1 MVVVDHI
8 IGFLGGI
15 DLCYGR
21 MDNEKHLIVEK
32 LDLDNQKQELFWPG
46 IDYYNARIHDYLEV
60 QSFGSCSIDRRN
72 QPRMPWHDI
81 GLKVYGEV
89 VQDMA
94 KHFIQYWN
102 FVQVDALYYQK
113 QGNLKNIPKL
123 TQTHLYEVW

>member
-1 MVVVDHI
+1 MA
-8 IGFLGGI
+8 GT
-15 DLCYGR
+15 
-21 MDNEKHLIVEK
+21 
-32 LDLDNQKQELFWPG
+32 
-46 IDYYNARIHDYLEV
+46 
-60 QSFGSCSIDRRN
+60 
-72 QPRMPWHDI
+72 DI